1 MMYNTLLVSIEQGVA
16 RITLNRPDK
25 LNALN
30 AELLAE
36 LHTVLTQLKDDTSL
50 RVLVFTGAGEKS
62 FVAGADI
69 SELHECNAETGLAF
83 AQRGQAVFQM
93 IEDFPVPVVAMVNGF
108 ALGGGCELALSCHV
122 RYASSNAKFGQ
133 PEVKLGII
141 PGYGGTQRLTR
152 LCGRAV
158 AVELICGGGMINAE
172 RALQVGLVNGVAGSQ
187 EELRTMVDGFIN
199 NVLSMAPIAV
209 NTSLDCIRQVELLS
223 SAEGMMYEAKEFGR
237 ICSTN
242 DFKEGTQAFLEKRS
256 PSFSNS

>member
-1 MMYNTLLVSIEQGVA
+1 MYNTLLVSIENGVA
-16 RITLNRPDK
+16 RITLNRTDK

-30 AELLAE
+30 AELLGE
-36 LHTVLTQLKDDTSL
+36 LHAVLTQLKNDNTL
-50 RVLVFTGAGEKS
+50 RVLVFTGSGEKS

-83 AQRGQAVFQM
+83 ARRGQEVFQM

-122 RYASSNAKFGQ
+122 RFASSNAKFGQ

-152 LCGRAV
+152 LCGRAI
-158 AVELICGGGMINAE
+158 AVELVCGGGMINAE

-187 EELRTMVDGFIN
+187 EELRSLVDGFIN

-209 NTSLDCIRQVELLS
+209 ASSLDCVRQVEYLS
-223 SAEGMMYEAKEFGR
+223 SADGMMFEAKEFGR
-237 ICSTN
+237 ICSTD

-256 PSFSNS
+256 PVFTNS